1 MQLLKCTKNYVFLQ
15 LRNHVILLMLL
26 SLQACNARVD
36 IQKIN
41 SSKKV
46 SVVFMQPLGVFN
58 DSLAKRLQDEIQRS
72 LSVKAI
78 LMPAIGLP
86 SNAWY
91 APRHRYWADSIL
103 LLLKPLHNIKDN
115 YTLGITEEDI
125 STKKDLQPN
134 WGVMGLGFQPGNCCV
149 VSTYR
154 LYKYP
159 QTQKQLLE
167 KLLKVSLHELG
178 HNFGL
183 PHCIN
188 KNCIMT
194 DAKGKDNLT
203 NEIDFCPVCRKMLTA
218 KGLQPMPIGQFQVF

>member
-1 MQLLKCTKNYVFLQ
+1 MNQKIYAAFAIKSYFF
-15 LRNHVILLMLL
+15 LLMFISLL
-26 SLQACNARVD
+26 ACNNKVD
-36 IQKIN
+36 KQKTMVLQKLSI
-41 SSKKV
+41 V
-46 SVVFMQPLGVFN
+46 YIQPLGGFN
-58 DSLAKRLQDEIQRS
+58 DSIAKVLQDGIS
-72 LSVKAI
+72 KTLPVKAI
-78 LMPAIGLP
+78 LMPAINLP
-86 SNAWY
+86 RNAWY

-103 LLLKPLHNIKDN
+103 VILKTLRNEKGN

-178 HNFGL
+178 HNAGL
-183 PHCIN
+183 PHCMN
-188 KNCIMT
+188 VHCIMT
-194 DAKGKDNLT
+194 DAKGKDNLL
-203 NEIDFCPVCRKMLTA
+203 NEIDFCEVCRKMLAA
-218 KGLQPMPIGQFQVF
+218 KGLQPKQISQF